1 MKKLYMLAAVALLTF
16 GMASCDKDDNTTSNT
31 TTTTTGGGSAHST
44 TSGQWVNLGL
54 PSGLLWYSVN
64 IGATSPG
71 DYGDYYA
78 WGETQTK
85 SVYSWD
91 TYTYVDYDSE
101 NDTFTLYK
109 YNTSSSYGTVDNKT
123 TLESSDDVATQVLGN
138 GARIPTIAEWQE
150 LLDNTIAVWTTV
162 NGVAGRKYIASNGN
176 SLFLPAA
183 GYRIDSEFND
193 EGPCGYYWSVKLDE
207 DNPLYAWS
215 MSFISYDQYLDTRG
229 GIRLVGYSVRAVRS
243 QN

>member
-1 MKKLYMLAAVALLTF
+1 MLAAVALLTF

-138 GARIPTIAEWQE
+138 GARIPSADEWLE
-150 LLDNTIAVWTTV
+150 LLDNTTAEWTAV
-162 NGVAGRKYIASNGN
+162 NGVYGCKFTAANGN

-183 GYRIDSEFND
+183 GGRNGSDLDCVGSY
-193 EGPCGYYWSVKLDE
+193 GYYWSASLIE
-207 DNPLYAWS
+207 DYPYGAWRMFFYS
-215 MSFISYDQYLDTRG
+215 DCQRVGGYYRG
-229 GIRLVGYSVRAVRS
+229 YGQSVRAVRS
-243 QN
+243 RN